1 MNYVIIIIISFH
13 LLGLDIFGDYMNQ
26 FIGYILFTFLFI
38 YYCYGDIFKL
48 TRKKLWKL
56 YPSGYIQLRYNTD
69 SRNRYITHLE
79 CKMVGYSNYWYELDK
94 SMFGYIDKRMDVS
107 YYGKH
112 LCKIRTSDV
121 LFNESERCLSS
132 NKVRRLYDMYKS
144 DLFSFRVIYGIFYIF
159 YIFLSLLYFLI
170 IVYR

>member
-1 MNYVIIIIISFH
+1 MSLH
-13 LLGLDIFGDYMNQ
+13 LINIDIFGDYMNQ

-38 YYCYGDIFKL
+38 YYCYGDIFKI
-48 TRKKLWKL
+48 TRKKLCKL
-56 YPSGYIQLRYNTD
+56 YPSGYIQLRYGTD
-69 SRNRYITHLE
+69 SRNRYITRLE
-79 CKMVGYSNYWYELDK
+79 CKMVEYSDYWYELDK
-94 SMFGYIDKRMDVS
+94 SMFGYVDKFMDVS
-107 YYGKH
+107 FYKKH
-112 LCKIRTSDV
+112 LCNIRTSDE

-159 YIFLSLLYFLI
+159 LSLLYFLI